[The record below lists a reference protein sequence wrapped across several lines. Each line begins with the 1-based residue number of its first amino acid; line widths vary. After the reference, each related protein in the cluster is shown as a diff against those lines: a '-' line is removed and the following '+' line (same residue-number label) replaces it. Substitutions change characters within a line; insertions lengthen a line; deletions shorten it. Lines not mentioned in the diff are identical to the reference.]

1 MIILGDFNCDLLSS
15 TISNHT
21 RKFLDLIKVFKFDQA
36 ITQPTRITQN
46 SETLIDVALTNCP
59 ENIMNSGVAHVG
71 ISDHSLI
78 YICRISF
85 VKTQPKL
92 IESRNYKNYNPG
104 HFNRDLDNLL
114 NQYTWE
120 SNNPDVL
127 WFQFKFVFNK
137 VADIHVPLRSR
148 KVRNKYTPWLNDYI
162 RKQIN
167 YRDYLKKKAVKTK
180 STYFHNAY
188 KKARNKINKMIKNS
202 KQKYFQNHIDGNRE
216 NPKKVWDGINQF
228 LGKGSKTT
236 HITSL
241 NVGNSNVTNKTNIAE
256 SMNEYFT
263 SIGPDLAA

>member
-1 MIILGDFNCDLLSS
+1 MQNLDQENKEVIILGGFNCDLLSS
-15 TISNHT
+15 TISNYT
-21 RKFLDLIKVFKFDQA
+21 RKFLDLIEVFQFDQA

-46 SETLIDVALTNCP
+46 SETLIHVALTNCP

-137 VADIHVPLRSR
+137 VADIRVRLRSR
-148 KVRNKYTPWLNDYI
+148 K
-162 RKQIN
+162 
-167 YRDYLKKKAVKTK
+167 VKTK
-180 STYFHNAY
+180 STYFYNAY

-216 NPKKVWDGINQF
+216 NPKKCGM
-228 LGKGSKTT
+228 
-236 HITSL
+236 
-241 NVGNSNVTNKTNIAE
+241 A
-256 SMNEYFT
+256 
-263 SIGPDLAA
+263 